1 MIWLRRTIA
10 IPLALVF
17 IILFCV
23 LLVVNRVNA
32 TAGNPDF
39 YVERLHEADI
49 YNFMY
54 DDIIPVA
61 LDELEADMDNPHLPV
76 DIALLKERLPGI
88 VEEALPPEWLEAQ
101 VAQAFEQVM
110 PYLMGD
116 TDNFTISI
124 SLKDRVEAIAAA
136 VKDALHDDEI
146 FNDLYG
152 QGIDFAIQEYA
163 EIQVDLPET
172 LHLSDAEVDAA
183 LRAVLPADWIQA
195 QIEAA
200 VDAVV
205 PYLTK
210 EAEHFTVRLDI
221 SGRMDAL
228 EDVITGVLMK
238 PGTYDYVINDMA
250 VSYIGDMIS
259 EIDVPG
265 EIVISDSD
273 ILGVINEV
281 LPDGW
286 YEARVTDVVG
296 QVFSYLRGDRDTIE
310 ISVYLAD
317 LKPDM
322 IDAFTEMADQKL
334 EDYYNSLPTGTL
346 EQTADFVLN
355 PPQDSLPEYRPV
367 GFWWWEIKLLAGID
381 IEEIVAAAVNDL
393 PDEYTFSDADIR
405 EALGSSGEDDLL
417 TTARDMVRDGFTF
430 TDADLL
436 EEFGEDHETIED
448 VREWAAADYLF
459 TEQDLHELMVKEDG
473 SMAADDWQTVED
485 VRDIVGTARTWL
497 WPAWLVPALL
507 LAGVG
512 FLGGRHWYSRI
523 IWAASALAV
532 ASLIVYIAFGPV
544 FSALARPEIDQAIA
558 EAVGQNEGVMAVADD
573 KAVAVAQDTVDS
585 FIGGIDTLAI
595 VLLVASLVI
604 IAAAVFWH
612 FQRRRPQ
619 AVPVEISPD
628 NTPPPEPSPDTPE
641 RPTG

>member
-17 IILFCV
+17 IILFGV

-172 LHLSDAEVDAA
+172 LHLSDVEVDAA

-544 FSALARPEIDQAIA
+544 FSALARPEIDQAIT

-573 KAVAVAQDTVDS
+573 KVVAVAQDTVDS

-628 NTPPPEPSPDTPE
+628 NALPPEPPPDTPE